1 MKDFTKNIIGLIL
14 CVIGICIYWLPLV
27 KVFVLIPIIFFV
39 ISIFI
44 RKRIWSIF
52 LNIVPLLP
60 FIVLYLGYWIPT
72 SKSIIVESR
81 IRYQMIDI
89 GQGDFVRNGIE
100 YKQRNRRIFLQDT
113 VNGMQWLYVDSY
125 DFKKLWPE
133 PPFTMK
139 EKNYTIKAK
148 FKTYRLLNGEY
159 AKATLLK
166 YDSIEGCPMITK

>member
-1 MKDFTKNIIGLIL
+1 MKDLTKNLIGLFL
-14 CVIGICIYWLPLV
+14 CLIGIWIYLFPLA
-27 KVFVLIPIIFFV
+27 KIFILIPIMFFI

-44 RKRIWSIF
+44 KKRIWSII
-52 LNIVPLLP
+52 LNIIPVVP
-60 FIVLYLGYWIPT
+60 FIILYLGFIIPT

-89 GQGDFVRNGIE
+89 GQGDFIRNGIE
-100 YKQRNRRIFLQDT
+100 YKQRNQRIFLQDT
-113 VNGMQWLYVDSY
+113 VNGIHWLYVDSG

-159 AKATLLK
+159 AKATLIE
-166 YDSIEGCPMITK
+166 YDSIKGCPMITK

>member
-1 MKDFTKNIIGLIL
+1 MAI
-14 CVIGICIYWLPLV
+14 
-27 KVFVLIPIIFFV
+27 
-39 ISIFI
+39 
-44 RKRIWSIF
+44 
-52 LNIVPLLP
+52 
-60 FIVLYLGYWIPT
+60 YLGSIVPT

-100 YKQRNRRIFLQDT
+100 YKQRYKRIFLQDT
-113 VNGMQWLYVDSY
+113 ANGIHWLYVSSS

-148 FKTYRLLNGEY
+148 FKTYRLLDGEY
-159 AKATLLK
+159 AKATLLE